1 MGKKIRDGQIYSLF
15 SHFIGKGFSFE
26 REIIKG
32 LTLIVRLNEKQTL
45 IESFFLRR
53 SPRGGTEY
61 INFFMGKSYYRDIN
75 FYFVYD
81 KQYKQW
87 FTSGPDFF
95 NETICEKV
103 TNRNFNLKAF
113 GKNIYY
119 TEKKGNGYAIGNF
132 DQRRA
137 LGYRSYLMPTVWDN
151 DDIWVAKNETF
162 YITANAS
169 EMRGRTFLTQ
179 RAIKYMGS
187 YWVNDNN
194 KKELRSILPNFQS
207 RQFHSWMRVSD
218 DNLSYQNEL
227 IFYSYTYYGS
237 FGQIR
242 YPVMSFEFRSS
253 NIKK

>member
-1 MGKKIRDGQIYSLF
+1 MEKKIRDGQIYSLF

-151 DDIWVAKNETF
+151 DDIWIAKNETF

-227 IFYSYTYYGS
+227 IFYSYTHYGS